1 LIRNDDQTPVPSE
14 WAVHNSRES
23 QARSQALV
31 QAIRRQIVNRT
42 GGRIQSL
49 KVELMGAEVVIR
61 GIAPCYYVKQLALQG
76 ILDVLGS
83 AQEIEVELNLQVAVC
98 PTGSEYGNR

>member
-1 LIRNDDQTPVPSE
+1 
-14 WAVHNSRES
+14 
-23 QARSQALV
+23 
-31 QAIRRQIVNRT
+31 
-42 GGRIQSL
+42 
-49 KVELMGAEVVIR
+49 MGAEVVIR